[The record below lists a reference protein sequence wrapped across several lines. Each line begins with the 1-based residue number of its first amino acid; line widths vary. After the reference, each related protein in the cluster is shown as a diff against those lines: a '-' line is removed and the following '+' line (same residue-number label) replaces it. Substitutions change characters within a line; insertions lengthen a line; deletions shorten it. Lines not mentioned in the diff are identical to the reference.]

1 MNWFSSWWEALTLL
15 QQCFA
20 VVAIPAT
27 LILLIQTVLLLFGLG
42 AGHDADHDVSHD
54 FDHDHDFDQETDID
68 HDLDH
73 DHDVDH
79 SHDGAHHAAGLR
91 LFTLRGIVALF
102 AVGGWLGVA
111 MCDLG
116 LSPVLSGVIAGAGGF
131 LALIVAALVIK
142 YALRLQ
148 ENGNISIKNAV
159 AHTATVYIPIP
170 AARGGT
176 GKVTMNLQERFVE
189 MDAVTDSDTPIPTGT
204 AVQVVRVT
212 DTNELVVRPLIEV
225 R

>member
-1 MNWFSSWWEALTLL
+1 MIWFTAWWETLTLL

-27 LILLIQTVLLLFGLG
+27 VILLIQTVLLLCGIG
-42 AGHDADHDVSHD
+42 GGHDADH
-54 FDHDHDFDQETDID
+54 DID

-73 DHDVDH
+73 DFDQEVDQDVGH
-79 SHDGAHHAAGLR
+79 SHDGAQHAAGLR

-116 LSPVLSGVIAGAGGF
+116 LSPLLAGVIAGIGGF
-131 LALIVAALVIK
+131 SALLIAALVVK

-148 ENGNISIKNAV
+148 ENGNLSAKNAI

-170 AARGGT
+170 AARGGA
-176 GKVTMNLQERFVE
+176 GKVTLNLQERFVE
-189 MDAVTDSDTPIPTGT
+189 MDAVTDSDAPLPTGT
-204 AVQVVRVT
+204 TVQVVRVT
-212 DTNELVVRPLIEV
+212 DTNELVVRPLV
-225 R
+225 TNGKS